1 MEIEQL
7 SERLHDI
14 AAELASSG
22 AVLSADAAAHA
33 WIMRATGTW
42 HGEPVRYLALPTGVP
57 RAIVPS
63 GAVPPP
69 GVRPDAGPVVE
80 VLQAALPLYSTTLRL
95 PHGPEIP
102 VLTRE
107 AVLAQ
112 LLARGGIAIALA
124 GLLLRAAPEPPIDPD
139 VVREI
144 LKAARLGDRFQPLLE
159 LLAA

>member
-7 SERLHDI
+7 SERLHAI
-14 AAELASSG
+14 APDLAACG
-22 AVLSADAAAHA
+22 AVLSGDAAAHA

-42 HGEPVRYLALPTGVP
+42 HGEPVRYLALPTGTP
-57 RAIVPS
+57 RVIVAAGP
-63 GAVPPP
+63 ALPA
-69 GVRPDAGPVVE
+69 GVRLDSGPVVE
-80 VLQAALPLYSTTLRL
+80 VLQSALPLYSTSLRL

-107 AVLAQ
+107 ATLAQ
-112 LLARGGIAIALA
+112 LLARGGVAIALA